1 MYCCVESRRISILL
15 SIQFCLQRLTKLF
28 PQSLLL
34 SLESA
39 VQTGDAVDE
48 SGVAEAFPVRNI
60 DGTLHIFHH
69 GLYLVQGAG
78 DRVGSLSAEGDTLAA
93 DLSDLGR
100 DPDELFG
107 LGRGLDEL
115 FGLVVQVLVARR

>member
-34 SLESA
+34 SLASA
-39 VQTGDAVDE
+39 VQTGDVFDE

-60 DGTLHIFHH
+60 DETRHIFHH
-69 GLYLVQGAG
+69 GLYV
-78 DRVGSLSAEGDTLAA
+78 EGDTLAA

-115 FGLVVQVLVARR
+115 FGLVVQVLVAGR